1 MKEKEF
7 LDLPPEIVLVILEKL
22 SDKDVLHLGL
32 SCRQLYA
39 ITSSFIEIGKTSL
52 FYGIIKDIKSILL
65 QICISI
71 AS

>member
-22 SDKDVLHLGL
+22 SDKEVFHLGL

-39 ITSSFIEIGKTSL
+39 ITSSFIEIGKITL
-52 FYGIIKDIKSILL
+52 FYDKIKDIKTLYFNCKLTES
-65 QICISI
+65 
-71 AS
+71 